1 MIKIEVRDHV
11 YNMKGLTI
19 ENHNGVVKFVD
30 TDAYGII
37 NSHTL
42 RYDLKSGSFIITH
55 SWHYNSEL
63 RKRTKRNLPVPISTM
78 VDIGFNIS
86 AGHAISEAYSQFVF
100 DSHLGRCITDQK
112 SFDHST
118 LCNILTKDDTVER
131 RVWQFKLVMEDFIQ
145 DVMDSIQ
152 NTKEGE
158 SDDED

>member
-19 ENHNGVVKFVD
+19 ENCDGVVKFVD
-30 TDAYGII
+30 TDAYGIM

-42 RYDLKSGSFIITH
+42 RYNLKSGAFIITH
-55 SWHYNSEL
+55 SWYYNSEL
-63 RKRTKRNLPVPISTM
+63 RERTKRNLPVPINTM

-86 AGHAISEAYSQFVF
+86 AEYAISEAYSQFVF
-100 DSHLGRCITDQK
+100 DSQLGRCITDQK
-112 SFDHST
+112 SFDYST
-118 LCNILTKDDTVER
+118 LCDVLTKDDTVER

-145 DVMDSIQ
+145 DVIDSIQ

-158 SDDED
+158 SDHDN